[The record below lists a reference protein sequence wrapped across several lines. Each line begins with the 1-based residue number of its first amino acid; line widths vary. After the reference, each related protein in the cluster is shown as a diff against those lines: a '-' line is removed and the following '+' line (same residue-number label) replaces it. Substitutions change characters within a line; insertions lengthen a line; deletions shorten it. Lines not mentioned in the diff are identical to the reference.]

1 MSQKVTCE
9 KKCGTEFDTC
19 KDSGEMKKKKCKKA
33 KKACKAECKA
43 VAPDPPRCPPAPV
56 CKDDAP
62 TKGLGTT
69 WCEMNKESANFC
81 NDSHY
86 ANLCKKTC
94 GLCTSA

>member
-1 MSQKVTCE
+1 
-9 KKCGTEFDTC
+9 
-19 KDSGEMKKKKCKKA
+19 MKKKKCKKA
-33 KKACKAECKA
+33 KKACKAECEA